1 MKNNVPFST
10 TKNNMENKRPVQQ
23 QQQQQLQHR
32 VVAPL
37 PTSSLQPQQHRP
49 TTEEEEKAKREKAR
63 ARGMAFLKVGTS
75 SKPSMKTKSA
85 AAARLNAPAPQVK
98 HPQQQQQ
105 NKTTVEKMQA
115 LAKAMEVASG
125 KIPSS
130 LAPVQPAPSTQ
141 LCAPGPTPA
150 SAWATVLWQRT
161 SLRAPTA
168 KWSLPWATATT
179 PVKRT
184 ESLSA

>member
-1 MKNNVPFST
+1 MKSSTEVSRVVGEKKTVPVSGGQKEAAQAAREQEPKKGTDLVAPEKLAMKNKVPFST

-37 PTSSLQPQQHRP
+37 PPSSLQPQQHRP

-85 AAARLNAPAPQVK
+85 AAAR
-98 HPQQQQQ
+98 
-105 NKTTVEKMQA
+105 QA
-115 LAKAMEVASG
+115 AD
-125 KIPSS
+125 
-130 LAPVQPAPSTQ
+130 
-141 LCAPGPTPA
+141 
-150 SAWATVLWQRT
+150 
-161 SLRAPTA
+161 
-168 KWSLPWATATT
+168 
-179 PVKRT
+179 
-184 ESLSA
+184 